1 MRGKSLL
8 MAAMLCAATS
18 IALGGPVYKWVDT
31 QGRYHYGDQPLPG
44 WTRVDVK
51 PIGGGATEPEPTP
64 TPAPVDDAPAGED
77 PVKAV
82 NDAAASARLRADECK
97 RRREQLE
104 TYRNAPRIIE
114 RDEKGQEREYNEAQ
128 RLQLL
133 EQTQRQV
140 TELCRD
146 PSG

>member
-1 MRGKSLL
+1 MRGTSLL
-8 MAAMLCAATS
+8 LAVTLCAVTS

-51 PIGGGATEPEPTP
+51 PIGGGASEPLPTP
-64 TPAPVDDAPAGED
+64 TPAPTADD

-82 NDAAASARLRADECK
+82 NEAAVSARLREDECK

-128 RLQLL
+128 RLQLI

-140 TELCRD
+140 TELCR
-146 PSG
+146 